1 MMPRRPIVSEGA
13 EAWAGRPSMGAGR
26 RVPDTVEGPSI
37 GRHRMDSHDGQTRT
51 GATAMGASAGD
62 AALPARPSHVLALR
76 GAVIDFRDDPFLVD
90 PSAAFHHEPDGLVI
104 CADGR
109 IQAVGP
115 YAALAHRLP
124 PGTVPVHYPDA
135 LICAGFIDA
144 HVHYVQTGIIGAYG
158 DCLLDWL
165 EDYTFV
171 AEQSF
176 ADPARASAM
185 AEVFCDELLRNGT
198 TSAAVFC
205 AVYPASVDALFE
217 ASERRGMRMVAGKVL
232 MDRNAPA
239 ELLDTPQRAYDES
252 TALIDR
258 WHGRGR
264 ALYAITPRFAPTSSE
279 AELDAAG
286 SLRRAHPGTYV
297 QSHLSECADEVAWV
311 RELFPERSDYLDVYA
326 HHGLA
331 GRGSIF
337 AHGVHLTDDEW
348 ARLHET
354 GTALAHCPTSNLFL
368 GSGLFDLAAAKDPRR
383 PIEVALGTDV
393 GAGTSFSMLTT
404 MNEAYK
410 VAALRGT
417 HVRAVKAF
425 YLATLGAARALGLAD
440 RIGTLAPGS
449 EADIVVLDPGAT
461 PLMAFRTDRSASI
474 EETMFLL
481 MVMGDDRAI
490 RATYVGGR
498 LAYERP
504 GA

>member
-1 MMPRRPIVSEGA
+1 
-13 EAWAGRPSMGAGR
+13 
-26 RVPDTVEGPSI
+26 
-37 GRHRMDSHDGQTRT
+37 MDSQDGETRT
-51 GATAMGASAGD
+51 GATAVGGSAGD
-62 AALPARPSHVLALR
+62 SGTLAGPPPTLALR
-76 GAVIDFRDDPFLVD
+76 GAIIDFRDDPFLVD
-90 PSAAFHHEPDGLVI
+90 ASTAFHYEPDGLVI
-104 CADGR
+104 CAGGR
-109 IQAVGP
+109 IEAVGP
-115 YAALAHRLP
+115 YGALVDRLP
-124 PGTVPVHYPDA
+124 AGTIPVRYPDA

-165 EDYTFV
+165 DDYTFV

-185 AEVFCDELLRNGT
+185 AEVFCRELLRNGT

-217 ASERRGMRMVAGKVL
+217 AAERRGMRMVAGKVL

-239 ELLDTPQRAYDES
+239 ALLDTPERAYEES
-252 TALIDR
+252 KALIER

-264 ALYAITPRFAPTSSE
+264 ALYAITPRFAPTSSD
-279 AELDAAG
+279 AELEAAG
-286 SLRRAHPGTYV
+286 ALRREHPGTYV
-297 QSHLSECADEVAWV
+297 QSHLSESADEVAWV
-311 RELFPERSDYLDVYA
+311 RDLFPERSDYLDVYA

-337 AHGVHLTDDEW
+337 AHGVHLTEAEW
-348 ARLHET
+348 ERLYET

-368 GSGLFDLAAAKDPRR
+368 GSGLFDLARAKDPRR
-383 PIEVALGTDV
+383 PVDVALGTDV
-393 GAGTSFSMLTT
+393 GAGTSLSMLTT

-425 YLATLGAARALGLAD
+425 YLATLGAARALGLED

-449 EADIVVLDPGAT
+449 EADIVVLDPNAT
-461 PLMAFRTDRSASI
+461 PLLAFRTGRSASI